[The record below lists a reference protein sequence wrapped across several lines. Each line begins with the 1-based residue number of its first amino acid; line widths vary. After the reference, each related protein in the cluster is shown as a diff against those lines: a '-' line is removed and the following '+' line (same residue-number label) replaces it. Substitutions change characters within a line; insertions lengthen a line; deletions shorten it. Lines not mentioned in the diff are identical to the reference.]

1 MQLRLGK
8 QAIENRRKV
17 VAAFTWNSLCTQRH
31 TSGER
36 TPDWLG
42 GPSDGSG

>member
-1 MQLRLGK
+1 MQLRPGK
-8 QAIENRRKV
+8 QYIENRRKV
-17 VAAFTWNSLCTQRH
+17 VAAFTWNSLRTQRQ

-42 GPSDGSG
+42 GLSDRSG